1 MPIFAALAG
10 LSAASKLSIAG
21 SVVSGLLSY
30 KSAQQQRKQ
39 AIADQNNQY
48 VRMRNAAQRAGFNPL
63 TVMRYTGGQ
72 GFTGLPTISK
82 AAAFGNAAAGIF
94 AAVKQSPIDKY
105 NKQVRDLEIEQRK
118 ADLELMPI
126 RAKLMKAQL
135 DNLYTSTRTM
145 SVGMMDRRKGDQD
158 NGEFENRTAVTKEGM
173 RTDDKVKSGWHM
185 MELPNNIGA
194 IPVPFD
200 PADSDIG
207 AIVGGL
213 GRAIFIEA
221 PAMSGAALKDL
232 IDRKSSDAKMRSIYR
247 NVNADQILRA
257 LETRQNASRL
267 AMKPKLTPPAT
278 FNHLMTLPQF

>member
-21 SVVSGLLSY
+21 SVVNGLLSY

-39 AIADQNNQY
+39 AIADQDNQY

-63 TVMRYTGGQ
+63 TVMRATGGQ

-94 AAVKQSPIDKY
+94 DAVRQSPIDKY
-105 NKQVRDLEIEQRK
+105 NKKVRDLEIKQRK
-118 ADLELMPI
+118 ADLELMPM
-126 RAKLMKAQL
+126 RGKLMKAQL
-135 DNLYTSTRTM
+135 DNLYTSTRTL

-158 NGEFENRTAVTKEGM
+158 DGEFENRTAVTEEGM

-207 AIVGGL
+207 AIAGGL
-213 GRAIFIEA
+213 GRVIFVEA
-221 PAMSGAALKDL
+221 PAMSGAALRDL
-232 IDRKSSDAKMRSIYR
+232 VDRKKADSKMRSIYR

-257 LETRQNASRL
+257 LETRQNAARI
-267 AMKPKLTPPAT
+267 AMKPRLTPPAT
-278 FNHLMTLPQF
+278 MNHLMTLPKF

>member
-1 MPIFAALAG
+1 MR
-10 LSAASKLSIAG
+10 
-21 SVVSGLLSY
+21 
-30 KSAQQQRKQ
+30 KS
-39 AIADQNNQY
+39 
-48 VRMRNAAQRAGFNPL
+48 AQRAGFNPL
-63 TVMRYTGGQ
+63 TVLKAGGGYTAVPQ
-72 GFTGLPTISK
+72 MSK
-82 AAAFGNAAAGIF
+82 YAAFGQALEGIF
-94 AAVKQSPIDKY
+94 DAYNNREVDKY
-105 NKQVRDLEIEQRK
+105 NKEVRDLEIEQRK
-118 ADLELMPI
+118 ADLEITPL
-126 RAKLMKAQL
+126 RGKLMKAQL

-145 SVGMMDRRKGDQD
+145 SVGMMDRRQGDEN

-207 AIVGGL
+207 AIAGGI
-213 GRAIFIEA
+213 GRTIFIEA

-232 IDRKSSDAKMRSIYR
+232 IDRKRSDAKMRSIYR

-257 LETRQNASRL
+257 LETRQNAARI

-278 FNHLMTLPQF
+278 LNHMMTLPQF